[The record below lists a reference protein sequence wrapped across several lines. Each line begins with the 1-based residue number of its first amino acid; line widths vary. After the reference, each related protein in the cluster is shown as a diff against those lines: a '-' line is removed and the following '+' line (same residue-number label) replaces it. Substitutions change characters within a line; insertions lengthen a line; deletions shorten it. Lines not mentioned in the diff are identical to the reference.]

1 MATISTAKAKWA
13 RKMRNAGEKW
23 KKRVTGK
30 EEAFRE
36 GLRRYAEG
44 APVGDLIVSNW
55 KSGVDAVTP
64 DYFQKAVSGKEEVY
78 ARKFLEA
85 IAA

>member
-23 KKRVTGK
+23 KKAVTGK
-30 EEAFRE
+30 EELYRE
-36 GLRRYAEG
+36 GLKRYAEG
-44 APVGDLIVSNW
+44 APVGDTIVSSW
-55 KSGVDAVTP
+55 KAGVESVTP
-64 DYFQKAVSGKEEVY
+64 DYFQKAVSGKEETY